1 MEPPNTYTYRP
12 SELPPMT
19 DEIKSEIAEI
29 DFNVA
34 NLILKIQG
42 NYSALGALAETLAD
56 GLNSAELNLQCIRII
71 ADGGEPE
78 LLPRAIGLT
87 DLPMREKQLLI
98 STAITST
105 VATKVLAGIFGC
117 DFGQAASH
125 VRQIS
130 QAEFSAMS
138 PEQIE
143 KAVAELEKE
152 LRENP
157 DGGGFTIEI

>member
-1 MEPPNTYTYRP
+1 MEPPNTYTYRQ
-12 SELPPMT
+12 SELPPIT

-34 NLILKIQG
+34 NLILKFQG
-42 NYSALGALAETLAD
+42 NYYALLALAETLA
-56 GLNSAELNLQCIRII
+56 GCMNEAEDNLYKIRII
-71 ADGGEPE
+71 PDGGEPE

-87 DLPMREKQLLI
+87 DLPILEKQLLI

-105 VATKVLAGIFGC
+105 VAIKVLAGIFNC
-117 DFGQAASH
+117 DFEQATSH
-125 VRQIS
+125 VRQIG
-130 QAEFSAMS
+130 QAEFSEMS

-143 KAVAELEKE
+143 KAVVELEKK

-157 DGGGFTIEI
+157 DGGGFAIEV